1 VFLGDHPLRGHGLP
15 KLFAKDR
22 HLNHCLES
30 LVVLDSVTSIGLQSA
45 LDGLS
50 LRNRTIANNVAN
62 VNTPNFKASRVAF
75 ENSLAAAVKTGSKN
89 ITAATSSFSLEP
101 TQLNGNNVNLETET
115 ISQIDTQLRYSF
127 ASQAIGV
134 EGREISAAIGR

>member
-1 VFLGDHPLRGHGLP
+1 MVF
-15 KLFAKDR
+15 
-22 HLNHCLES
+22 
-30 LVVLDSVTSIGLQSA
+30 DSVTSIGLQSA
-45 LDGLS
+45 LEGLS

-75 ENSLAAAVKTGSKN
+75 EDSLAAAVKNGSKT
-89 ITAATSSFSLEP
+89 ITAATTATSLEP

-127 ASQAIGV
+127 ASQAVGV
-134 EGREISAAIGR
+134 EARAISAAIGK

>member
-1 VFLGDHPLRGHGLP
+1 LGDHPIQGHGLP
-15 KLFAKDR
+15 VLFAKDR
-22 HLNHCLES
+22 HPNHYLER

-45 LDGLS
+45 LEGLS

-62 VNTPNFKASRVAF
+62 VDTPNFKASRVSF
-75 ENSLAAAVKTGSKN
+75 ENSLAAAVKSGSKS
-89 ITAATSSFSLEP
+89 ITAATSAFSLEP

-115 ISQIDTQLRYSF
+115 ISQIDTRLRYSF
-127 ASQAIGV
+127 ASQSIGV